1 MKINRLIPIV
11 MSSLIITIALN
22 AQAQNAGDPVR
33 GIQDLVNV
41 RGRDGEAILQKRGY
55 RFRWAEKSDDSTYS
69 FWTQT
74 KTGRCISVRTE
85 QGRYVSLV
93 DTGTTA
99 DCDRG
104 DKKRPQNTGN
114 SSSRPLPDLVG
125 ARAGQAEREVRQRG
139 YTYRRNEKV
148 SNTSVASFWVEGNSG
163 KCVEIVT
170 SNGRYQNI
178 FYVDWHHCH
187 R

>member
-1 MKINRLIPIV
+1 MKIHRLIPVIV
-11 MSSLIITIALN
+11 SSVIITIALN

-33 GIQDLVNV
+33 GLQDLVNV
-41 RGRDGEAILQKRGY
+41 RGRDGESILQKRGY
-55 RFRWAEKSDDSTYS
+55 KFRWAEKSDDSTYS

-104 DKKRPQNTGN
+104 DQPRTQKTSN

-125 ARAGQAEREVRQRG
+125 ARAGQAEGEVRRRG
-139 YTYRRNEKV
+139 YTYRHNQRV
-148 SNTSVASFWVEGNSG
+148 SKTSVASFWVEGNSG

-187 R
+187 K